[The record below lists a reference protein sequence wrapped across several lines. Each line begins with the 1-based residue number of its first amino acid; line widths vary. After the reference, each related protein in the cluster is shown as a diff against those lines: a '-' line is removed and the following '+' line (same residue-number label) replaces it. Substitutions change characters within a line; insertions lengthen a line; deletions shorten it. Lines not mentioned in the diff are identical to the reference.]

1 MPSALNAS
9 IVQGIVAAATW
20 EYNYAL
26 QYDNRRGLKA
36 NVGFLF
42 NDSAAAL
49 ATAIPGTLTAGATA
63 NRQNR
68 QAVKQSSVDPI
79 RFALFS
85 GHDTGPLGPMMSAF
99 GVLNEEWPTYASMIV
114 LEAWATDA
122 TSAATAA
129 AGSSSTQLDS
139 DDSTSGAYVRV
150 LFQGRV
156 LPVPGCN
163 ATAEGLCPL
172 ADYLN
177 FTAAWYPTEADC
189 STGSTSSSSSSSDF
203 RSHRGRF
210 PFRVPRATE

>member
-1 MPSALNAS
+1 M
-9 IVQGIVAAATW
+9 QGIVAAATW
-20 EYNYAL
+20 EYKYAL

-42 NDSAAAL
+42 NDSAATL
-49 ATAIPGTLTAGATA
+49 ATAFPEALVAGATA
-63 NRQNR
+63 NRQSHR
-68 QAVKQSSVDPI
+68 AAKQSSRDPI

-114 LEAWATDA
+114 LEAWAPDA
-122 TSAATAA
+122 DSAAA
-129 AGSSSTQLDS
+129 AGSRSTQRHG
-139 DDSTSGAYVRV
+139 DDPANGAYVRV

-163 ATAEGLCPL
+163 ITEEGLCPL

-189 STGSTSSSSSSSDF
+189 STGSTSSSSSSDARRH
-203 RSHRGRF
+203 RSRF